1 MRIIFFCLL
10 VSFVLG
16 SRPNFV
22 VIGRDLQTTVGPE
35 LVGRVSLRNSEA
47 IGSLNLVTDAF
58 DGRIVEDKAYKDIV
72 DLENISKSGILKL
85 HIKHSLTENLGPY
98 RS

>member
-1 MRIIFFCLL
+1 MRKIFFCLL

-22 VIGRDLQTTVGPE
+22 VIVRDLQTTVGPE
-35 LVGRVSLRNSEA
+35 LVLRAGLRNSEA
-47 IGSLNLVTDAF
+47 IGSLISVTDAF

-85 HIKHSLTENLGPY
+85 HIKHSWTENLGVY